1 MGCRGRENQKKEK
14 AFWLSGCRLM
24 ERVHVGDGRAFH
36 VFLFVDRFWDWG
48 RGTGL
53 EAGGAWTGVSEWR

>member
-1 MGCRGRENQKKEK
+1 ML
-14 AFWLSGCRLM
+14 AMDALS
-24 ERVHVGDGRAFH
+24 H